1 MPQRFAGASFFQP
14 FFCPDILPSTRSDLL
29 DNLRSALADID
40 ASPLRRR
47 RKLTESPCA
56 PQIGLNG
63 KPILAFAS
71 NDYLGLANHPQ
82 LIEAAAEGARRWGVG
97 AGASHLVSGHSAVHE
112 ALEGELARF
121 VGCEAALVFSTGYMA
136 NIAVMPALLGRDDDI
151 FADRLN
157 HASLVDGALLSRA
170 SLRRYAHNDMDVL
183 ADMLDASTAQR
194 KLIVTDAVFSMD
206 GDIAPL
212 SKLLELAEQY
222 DAWLL
227 VDDAHGFGV
236 LGPQGRGSL
245 AAANLHSERIIL
257 MGTLGKAAGVSGAF
271 IAGSTTLIDWLV
283 QKSRSYI
290 FTTAMPPMLA
300 HVLLCS
306 LELIENADDRRRHL
320 NALIARFR
328 EGMVP
333 HGERLMLSETAIQ
346 PVIIGDNTATMNIA
360 AALLERDI
368 WTPAIRP
375 PTVPAG
381 SARLRISL
389 SAAHSAAQVD
399 QLVTALS
406 EQLATHARAQT

>member
-1 MPQRFAGASFFQP
+1 VQNTEFK
-14 FFCPDILPSTRSDLL
+14 LL
-29 DNLRSALADID
+29 DDLRDALESAD
-40 ASPLRRR
+40 AAALRRQR
-47 RKLTESPCA
+47 RQTDSPCA
-56 PQIGLNG
+56 PLVNIGG
-63 KPILAFAS
+63 KQVLAFAS

-112 ALEGELARF
+112 ALEKELARF

-136 NIAVMPALLGRDDDI
+136 NIAVVPALLGRGDEI

-170 SLRRYAHNDMDVL
+170 SLSRYAHNDMEAL
-183 ADMLDASTAQR
+183 ADMLDASDARR

-212 SKLLELAEQY
+212 SRLLELAGHH

-227 VDDAHGFGV
+227 IDDAHGFGV

-245 AAANLHSERIIL
+245 AAAALHSDRIIL

-271 IAGSTTLIDWLV
+271 VAGNRALIEWLV
-283 QKSRSYI
+283 QKARPYI

-300 HVLLCS
+300 HVLLSS

-320 NALIARFR
+320 NALIVRFR
-328 EGMVP
+328 EGMASYAK
-333 HGERLMLSETAIQ
+333 RLMPSSTPIQ
-346 PVIIGDNTATMNIA
+346 PIVIGDNAETLAIA
-360 AALLERDI
+360 AGLIERDI

-375 PTVPAG
+375 PTVPVG
-381 SARLRISL
+381 SARLRVSL
-389 SAAHSAAQVD
+389 SAAHSLAQVD
-399 QLVTALS
+399 QLTAALC
-406 EQLATHARAQT
+406 EQMSVLNVSRE